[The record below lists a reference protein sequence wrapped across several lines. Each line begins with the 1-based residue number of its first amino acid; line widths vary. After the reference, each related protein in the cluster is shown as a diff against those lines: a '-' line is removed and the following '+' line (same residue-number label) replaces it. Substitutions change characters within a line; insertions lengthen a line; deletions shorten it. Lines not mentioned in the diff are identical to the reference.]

1 MSIGGSVLSTRVVS
15 ATQRNGGAVLP
26 PCLSLWERW
35 PSAARTERAN
45 VDGCNGRYHSKNAP
59 RPSQSRLRRASSPR
73 GRAKG
78 AFSVCF
84 TSAPV
89 VSTMFNAAPRLIH
102 RLRAV
107 PLPRWGRLFRAFLHR
122 SINCQLST
130 KNNCQFFTGG
140 AKGAV
145 FRSVLNTALFF
156 YFFCFTYLVPKI
168 RSPASPRPGT
178 M

>member
-107 PLPRWGRLFRAFLHR
+107 PLPRWGRFFRAFLHR

-145 FRSVLNTALFF
+145 FRLFLNTALLF
-156 YFFCFTYLVPKI
+156 YFSYLVPKI